1 MKKHPSKQEIKLATD
16 AVIFTVRDGELMVLL
31 IQMKKKPFEGEW
43 AIPGGLIDDR
53 EKTIE
58 AARRILAEQTGV
70 SDAYLEQLMTFDEP
84 KRDPFGRVVSVAY
97 FALMNSEGIELK
109 TTSKYADVRWWP
121 VKKLPKLAYDHKDIM
136 KAAVQ
141 RLRYKLEYT
150 NVVWSLLPKTFPLSR
165 LRDTYEIILDRPIDK
180 RNFLKKILSLDM
192 VEPTG
197 KKSKGGA
204 HRPAELYRFKQRK
217 LKIIDLI

>member
-1 MKKHPSKQEIKLATD
+1 MKTHPSKQQIKLATD
-16 AVIFTVRDGELMVLL
+16 AVIFTVQDGELKVLL

-43 AIPGGLIDDR
+43 AIPGGLLGDK
-53 EKTIE
+53 EKTEE
-58 AARRILAEQTGV
+58 AAKRILAEQTGV
-70 SDAYLEQLMTFDEP
+70 SDVYLEQLMTFDEP

-109 TTSKYADVRWWP
+109 TTAKYADVRWWP
-121 VKKLPKLAYDHKDIM
+121 VKKLPELAYDHKDIM
-136 KAAVQ
+136 KVAVQ

-165 LRDTYEIILDRPIDK
+165 LRDIYEIILDRPIDK

-197 KKSKGGA
+197 KKSSGGA